1 MAVYAGVSGIS
12 AETISNAIT
21 LADCIW
27 LRPYACATVHQYQVS
42 LIQPNAF
49 YGTGQT
55 DGIEAATGADGIIF

>member
-1 MAVYAGVSGIS
+1 MQVC
-12 AETISNAIT
+12 
-21 LADCIW
+21 LASVLKPLATPLLLLTGIW